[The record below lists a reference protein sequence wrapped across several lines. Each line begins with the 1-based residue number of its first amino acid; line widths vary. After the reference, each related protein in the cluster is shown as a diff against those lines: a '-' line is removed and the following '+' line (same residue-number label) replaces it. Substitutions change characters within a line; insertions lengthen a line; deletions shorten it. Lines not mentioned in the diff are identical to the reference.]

1 VVCLLLVAGLK
12 SFLQRRA
19 PALRWLVCGVVVALF
34 TWNVSLFY
42 LPGQGYTYFI
52 EFGSREHSRYLPELL
67 AVNHFEMRNSP
78 GYDSQWYAQIAMH
91 PKLTDPVIRRA
102 VDSLP
107 YRARRILF
115 LWTAWLMGGGNPARV
130 MNFYALQNVFCW
142 YLLAAL
148 LLRWFPQDSWQN
160 TYRWAA
166 TVLSFGLIFSVR
178 SALLDGPCL
187 LLVAIGMALIESGR
201 TWWGALVMGVSG
213 LGKETSII
221 GGMALHPPELA
232 KPRTWGPWVG
242 KALLVVAP
250 IGLWLLYIHL
260 RIGKADDVGARN
272 FDFPFRGLA
281 NKFQDIVSSML
292 VPDAHDA
299 AIRRLDLIVALGLV
313 AQLFFFTGRIRWRDP
328 WWRVGAT
335 YAILMV
341 FLGEAVWEDY
351 PSAAARVLLPMTL
364 AFNVL
369 VPRKGW
375 WLALLVAGN
384 LGMFG
389 AADLMKPPGRE
400 SFKVVGPSELVI
412 NPKDNSVVQVIFGP
426 RNWWDP
432 EKSRWEYFRW
442 TLGDCSLAIRN
453 PQPFPILADIRFRL
467 RSVDA
472 REAKVSQGGKVLW
485 DGMLAPA
492 EVRNASIPGLVL
504 QPGDTTLVFQSD
516 RPPAY
521 PGNDDER
528 RLSFSVRSLEIEL
541 KGKH

>member
-1 VVCLLLVAGLK
+1 MAGLK
-12 SFLQRRA
+12 SFLERRGL
-19 PALRWLVCGVVVALF
+19 ALRWLVCGVVVALF

-52 EFGSREHSRYLPELL
+52 EFGSKEHARYLPELL

-91 PKLTDPVIRRA
+91 PRLTDPVIRHA

-115 LWTAWLMGGGNPARV
+115 EWTAWLMGGGNPTRV
-130 MNFYALQNVFCW
+130 MNLYALQNVFCW
-142 YLLAAL
+142 YLLALL
-148 LLRWFPQDSWQN
+148 LLRWFPPDSWQN
-160 TYRWAA
+160 SFRWVA

-187 LLVAIGMALIESGR
+187 LIVAVGMALIESGR
-201 TWWGALVMGVSG
+201 TWWGALAMGVSG

-221 GGMALHPPELA
+221 GGMALSPPDIG
-232 KPRTWGPWVG
+232 KPRTWAPWAG
-242 KALLVVAP
+242 KAVLVVAP
-250 IGLWLLYIHL
+250 IVLWLLYINV
-260 RIGKADDVGARN
+260 RIGKAGDVGARN
-272 FDFPFRGLA
+272 FAPPFTGLVD
-281 NKFQDIVSSML
+281 KIQDIVSGMIAGG
-292 VPDAHDA
+292 AHDA
-299 AIRRLDLIVALGLV
+299 MIRRLDLMVVVGLL
-313 AQLFFFTGRIRWRDP
+313 AQFFFFAARIRWRDP

-335 YAILMV
+335 YAVLMV
-341 FLGEAVWEDY
+341 VLGGAVWEYY

-369 VPRKGW
+369 VPRKGS
-375 WLALLVAGN
+375 WLVLLIAGN

-389 AADLMKPPGRE
+389 AADLLKPPGRE
-400 SFKVVGPSELVI
+400 TFKVVGPSALEI
-412 NPKDNSVVQVIFGP
+412 NPKDNSVVRVIFGP
-426 RNWWDP
+426 KNWWDP

-453 PQPFPILADIRFRL
+453 PQPFPIVADVRFRL
-467 RSVDA
+467 RSVDS
-472 REAKVSQGGKVLW
+472 REAKVTEGGKVLW
-485 DGMLAPA
+485 DGMLAA
-492 EVRNASIPGLVL
+492 ADIREAVIPDLL
-504 QPGDTTLVFQSD
+504 LPPGDTTLDFQSD

-528 RLSFSVRSLEIEL
+528 RLSFSVRSLEIDL
-541 KGKH
+541 KSRR